1 MKIIYRISDG
11 GYKKEKP
18 SYITK
23 QNCLTNAV
31 RHFAEDDNFYIIQDG
46 SLTPD
51 DYIDR
56 IFNTHIKLY
65 IKRYANIGN
74 GAGTFNLALDEALTY
89 DDSEIVYFLEDDYIH
104 RFGAK
109 EVLLDA
115 FNLPVDYVTLY
126 DHPDKYKN
134 PEEGGN
140 PLCEGLSE
148 LTRVY
153 CGKHSHYKITNSTTM
168 TFAARVGT
176 LKEDE
181 EILRKWTSGTHPYD
195 FEMFKELT
203 EKGRKLVSSIPA
215 FSTHGETQWLS
226 PLYDW
231 VDAV

>member
-65 IKRYANIGN
+65 IRKYANIGN

-126 DHPDKYKN
+126 DHPDN
-134 PEEGGN
+134 
-140 PLCEGLSE
+140 
-148 LTRVY
+148 
-153 CGKHSHYKITNSTTM
+153 
-168 TFAARVGT
+168 
-176 LKEDE
+176 
-181 EILRKWTSGTHPYD
+181 
-195 FEMFKELT
+195 
-203 EKGRKLVSSIPA
+203 
-215 FSTHGETQWLS
+215 
-226 PLYDW
+226 
-231 VDAV
+231 